1 MDLDLVTANKQM
13 TEILE
18 LFKNSNPSD
27 FVMYEQ
33 IYRGMTDK
41 ALQIV
46 ELFKAKG
53 Q

>member
-1 MDLDLVTANKQM
+1 MELDLVTANKQM

-18 LFKNSNPSD
+18 LFKNSNTGD
-27 FVMYEQ
+27 FVMHEQ
-33 IYRGMTDK
+33 FYRGMTDK

-46 ELFKAKG
+46 ELYKRKG